1 MPNRYR
7 ADDLVLFASALLE
20 NAGMPRDRARTM
32 ADVIVEGDLLGHDT
46 HGLDQLAGYLVQIDE
61 GLLATEGEPE
71 VVADLGAALTL
82 DGHRLPGHW
91 LVKRA
96 IAEARSRILAHPV
109 VTIVI
114 GRGHHIGCL
123 QAYLKP
129 VTDAGLIILLSCSDP
144 SAAGVTPHG
153 GVASRI
159 TPNPIA
165 AGFPTSGDPIL
176 IDISSSTSTNAMNKR
191 LAAKGERL
199 DGAWLVAADGQVTD
213 DPRVLADVPPGAMLP
228 LGGRELGH
236 KGFALAL
243 IVEALTSGLAGRGR
257 SEKPAP
263 WSASIFLQL
272 IDPDAFGG
280 RDAFVREM
288 QHLADVCHDT
298 PVAPGDPRV
307 RLPGEG
313 ALARRR
319 RNIREGIALHE
330 TILPA
335 VTPWAE
341 RFGVALP
348 QPI

>member
-1 MPNRYR
+1 
-7 ADDLVLFASALLE
+7 
-20 NAGMPRDRARTM
+20 MPRDRARTI
-32 ADVIVEGDLLGHDT
+32 AEVLVEADLLGHDT
-46 HGLDQLAGYLVQIDE
+46 HGLDQLAGYLAQIEE
-61 GLLATEGEPE
+61 GRLATSGEPE
-71 VVADLGAALTL
+71 VVADLGACLTW
-82 DGHRLPGHW
+82 DGRRLPGHW

-96 IAEARSRILAHPV
+96 IAEGRQRVLTHPV
-109 VTIVI
+109 VTVVI

-129 VTDAGLIILLSCSDP
+129 VTDSGLIILLMCSDP

-165 AGFPTSGDPIL
+165 AGFPTRGDPIL

-191 LAAKGERL
+191 LAARGERL
-199 DGAWLVAADGQVTD
+199 KGPWIVDADGRPTD
-213 DPRVLADVPPGAMLP
+213 DPRVLFGDSPGAMLP
-228 LGGRELGH
+228 LGGVELGH
-236 KGFALAL
+236 KGFSLAL

-257 SEKPAP
+257 SEHPAA
-263 WSASIFLQL
+263 WTSSVFLQL

-280 RDAFVREM
+280 RDAFTREM
-288 QHLADVCHDT
+288 QYVVELCHET

-307 RLPGEG
+307 RLPGES

-319 RNIREGIALHE
+319 RQIREGVQLHE
-330 TILPA
+330 NILPA
-335 VTPWAE
+335 LMYWAE

-348 QPI
+348 QQLS

>member
-1 MPNRYR
+1 
-7 ADDLVLFASALLE
+7 VFASTLLE
-20 NAGMPRDRARTM
+20 KAGMPRDRARTV
-32 ADVIVEGDLLGHDT
+32 ADVVVEGDLLGHDT
-46 HGLDQLAGYLVQIDE
+46 HGLDQLAGYLVQIEE
-61 GLLATEGEPE
+61 GLLATSGDPE
-71 VVADLGAALTL
+71 VVSDLGASLTW

-91 LVKRA
+91 LVKQA
-96 IAEARSRILAHPV
+96 IAEARTRILAYPAVTV
-109 VTIVI
+109 VV

-129 VTDAGLIILLSCSDP
+129 VTDAGLIILLMCSDP
-144 SAAGVTPHG
+144 SSAGVAPHG
-153 GVASRI
+153 GVASRL

-165 AGFPTSGDPIL
+165 AGFPTGGDPIL

-191 LAAKGERL
+191 LASKGERL
-199 DGAWLVAADGQVTD
+199 AGPWLVDADGRPTD
-213 DPRVLADVPPGAMLP
+213 DPRVLSAERPGAMLP
-228 LGGRELGH
+228 LGGVELGH

-257 SEKPAP
+257 SDNPAA
-263 WSASIFLQL
+263 WTASIFLQL

-288 QHLADVCHDT
+288 RYVTELCHTT
-298 PVAPGDPRV
+298 PVAPGNPPV

-319 RNIREGIALHE
+319 QQIRDGVPLHE
-330 TILPA
+330 TIMLA
-335 VTPWAE
+335 LIPWAE

-348 QPI
+348 QRLS